1 MATTMAGD
9 HHHRRSLIFTYGTLK
24 RGFPNHPL
32 MEDLILAGDA
42 ASLGPH
48 ATHLPHPLVLGP
60 FGIPFLVDL
69 PGRGHRVRGE
79 LFSVSPRGLAR
90 VDELEGVGRGH
101 YERLPVKV
109 EAEGGSG
116 GGVVEAEAYFA
127 HASFGEGLWRRRG
140 EVGMSEY
147 TRECAGEY
155 VRRSERPKGWSFVE
169 GVREFVSS
177 SSD

>member
-1 MATTMAGD
+1 MATMAGS
-9 HHHRRSLIFTYGTLK
+9 HHSLIFTYGTLK

-32 MEDLILAGDA
+32 MEDLIHSSDA
-42 ASLGPH
+42 VSLGPH
-48 ATHLPHPLVLGP
+48 VTHLPHPLVLGP
-60 FGIPFLVDL
+60 FGIPFLINL

-101 YERLPVKV
+101 YERLPIKV
-109 EAEGGSG
+109 ESG
-116 GGVVEAEAYFA
+116 GGDLVEAEAYFA

-147 TRECAGEY
+147 TPECAGEY
-155 VRRSERPKGWSFVE
+155 VKRSERPKGWSFVE
-169 GVREFVSS
+169 GVREFAS